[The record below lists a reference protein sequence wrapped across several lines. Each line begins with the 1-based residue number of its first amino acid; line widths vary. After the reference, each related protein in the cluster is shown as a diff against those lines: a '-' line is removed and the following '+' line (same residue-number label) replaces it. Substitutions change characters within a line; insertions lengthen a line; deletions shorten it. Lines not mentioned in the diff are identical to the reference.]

1 MQQQGEIPLLHRWR
15 DLAQRFGWALVG
27 LVSVILTIGLAAYVA
42 SLPWWGMSNGRGG
55 TVPYYLDAWCYA
67 PGLCVDYSDRA
78 APLRDVFP
86 QTYGLVLMALALS
99 VIELAFLALS
109 IFVKRGGLGILVTG
123 VLGSIALL
131 VAPITLSS
139 GLSGSYFSG
148 TQYEPGG
155 VSQTWGPGPG
165 WFMAPY
171 VAYFFLVA
179 TIFAFFAARHI
190 TQLGERKD

>member
-1 MQQQGEIPLLHRWR
+1 MQRLTQNVSKLPRPLRAR
-15 DLAQRFGWALVG
+15 SR
-27 LVSVILTIGLAAYVA
+27 
-42 SLPWWGMSNGRGG
+42 

-131 VAPITLSS
+131 VAPIALS
-139 GLSGSYFSG
+139 
-148 TQYEPGG
+148 
-155 VSQTWGPGPG
+155 
-165 WFMAPY
+165 
-171 VAYFFLVA
+171 
-179 TIFAFFAARHI
+179 
-190 TQLGERKD
+190 